1 MAIEF
6 ETFKMPYYR
15 AIPFGLDPESW
26 MLLEGVIPLQ
36 SKGFQ
41 VDFAYGQ
48 FRGASIPLR
57 FKLSFEGPPSSS
69 AVAVFNSFTDREWGK
84 EKKTATHI
92 RQGQRFKMQF
102 IVTSKGFKIM
112 ENDTFLCEFDH
123 RLSPKK
129 IRFLEMDGDIKLEK
143 VAFNWESS
151 NAGRNHIP
159 ASRAG
164 WRVR

>member
-1 MAIEF
+1 LQ
-6 ETFKMPYYR
+6 KMPYYR

-102 IVTSKGFKIM
+102 IVTSKGFKVISQLVLGSG
-112 ENDTFLCEFDH
+112 T
-123 RLSPKK
+123 RVLSQE
-129 IRFLEMDGDIKLEK
+129 LGCSEGDDA
-143 VAFNWESS
+143 VALTHLMGPCMKWSVAVE
-151 NAGRNHIP
+151 A
-159 ASRAG
+159 
-164 WRVR
+164 